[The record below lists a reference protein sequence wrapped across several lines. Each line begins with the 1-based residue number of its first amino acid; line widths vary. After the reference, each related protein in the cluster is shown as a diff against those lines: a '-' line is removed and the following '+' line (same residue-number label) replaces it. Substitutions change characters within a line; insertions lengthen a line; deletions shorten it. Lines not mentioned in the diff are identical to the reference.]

1 MKKPRKRTPE
11 EQAAYD
17 ERTRRIEAW
26 LAERGVPIGHDQA
39 SYDERTRQLEA
50 AIERYD
56 ARLEARPES
65 S

>member
-1 MKKPRKRTPE
+1 MKRTPE

-26 LAERGVPIGHDQA
+26 LAERGVPIGDDRA
-39 SYDERTRQLEA
+39 SYDERTRLLEA
-50 AIERYD
+50 ALERRRSR
-56 ARLEARPES
+56 AAQRRES